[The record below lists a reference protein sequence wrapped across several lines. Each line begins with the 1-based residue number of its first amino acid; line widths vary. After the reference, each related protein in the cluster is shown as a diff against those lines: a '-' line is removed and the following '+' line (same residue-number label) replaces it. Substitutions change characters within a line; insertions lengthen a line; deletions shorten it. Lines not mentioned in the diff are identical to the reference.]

1 MKAMAD
7 TQPISKPAILA
18 LAGYAGAGKDTF
30 AGLLKEQF
38 AHSGKTVTLVSSGD
52 LIRKYVRD
60 HKLGD
65 PGDRALLRHVVDEV
79 AKTHG
84 YTYWLKRSIAAAQTA
99 QIDILLYPGLRQ
111 SVEVEFLHQ
120 RGDKIAVI
128 EVPLEIRYRRSKLR
142 ARPGD
147 DISLEAFKANEEAER
162 AGTAQQIE
170 AVIAAAD
177 TTIAND
183 GTLEQ
188 LTATSAAIVSD
199 FPALAPRYDVSAF

>member
-1 MKAMAD
+1 MITCMTD
-7 TQPISKPAILA
+7 QKPAILA

-30 AGLLKEQF
+30 AALLKTEF
-38 AHSGKTVTLVSSGD
+38 VAITTKVALVSSGD
-52 LIRKYVRD
+52 LIRQYVRD
-60 HKLGD
+60 HNLGD
-65 PGDRALLRHVVDEV
+65 PGDRALLRHVVDLV
-79 AKTHG
+79 AETHG
-84 YTYWLKRSIAAAQTA
+84 YTYWLEQSIAQAQA
-99 QIDILLYPGLRQ
+99 SRIEVLLYPGLRQ
-111 SVEVEFLHQ
+111 AVEVTFLHE

-128 EVPLEIRYRRSKLR
+128 DVPLETRYERSRLR

-147 DISLEAFKANEEAER
+147 DISFETFKANEEAER

-188 LTATSAAIVSD
+188 LTAAAAAMVRD
-199 FPALAPRYDVSAF
+199 FPNLLPRYDVSTF